1 MKKIVI
7 GIMVLFAV
15 EQNFAQ
21 QSKAKIH
28 FSSINNIGIIAGEN
42 GSNITLQTINGIRFK
57 NSWTVGL
64 GVGFDPYRVASVP
77 AFIDVRKYF
86 GKGTLQTFVYA
97 DGGMNFTLHNND
109 YPGKW
114 SWNGQD
120 AYIFKP
126 SLYEE
131 AGIGISRHI
140 SKTVKFFILAGYSV
154 KQFKYT
160 EDNPGV
166 VIDFPPYNTYAS
178 TYNYL
183 YRRFSI
189 KIGLEL

>member
-1 MKKIVI
+1 MKKIFI
-7 GIMVLFAV
+7 GILILLAI

-21 QSKAKIH
+21 QAKSH
-28 FSSINNIGIIAGEN
+28 FNSINNLGIVAGEK
-42 GSNITLQTINGIRFK
+42 GGNIILQTVNGIRFK
-57 NSWTVGL
+57 NNLAIGL
-64 GVGFDPYRVASVP
+64 GTGFDPYRMASIP

-86 GKGTLQTFVYA
+86 GKGTLQPFAYV

-109 YPGKW
+109 YPRKW

-131 AGIGISRHI
+131 AGVGISRHI
-140 SKTVKFFILAGYSV
+140 SQTVKFFISAGYSV

-160 EDNPGV
+160 EGSWGM
-166 VIDFPPYNTYAS
+166 VIDFPPYNSGPS

-183 YRRFSI
+183 YKRFSI
-189 KIGLEL
+189 KVGFEL